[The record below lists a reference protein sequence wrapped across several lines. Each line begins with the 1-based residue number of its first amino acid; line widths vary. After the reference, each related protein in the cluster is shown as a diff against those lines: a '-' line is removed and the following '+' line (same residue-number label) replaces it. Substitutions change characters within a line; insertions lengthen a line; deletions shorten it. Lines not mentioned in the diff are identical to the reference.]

1 MALPGSAES
10 GDRYVCH
17 VSAAGALVAVIDGL
31 GHGSHAAVAAAEAC
45 GVLEAQAGENVIA
58 LVRACHEKLK
68 PTRGVAM
75 SLGSFDFK
83 DGLLTWLGV
92 GNVKGILLP
101 GGATWSDKED
111 SLLQRPGVVGS
122 HLPRLQA
129 AVVPL
134 TVGDTV
140 VFSTDGID
148 DSFDRA
154 SVRGLPPQR
163 AADSILARHARRNDD
178 ALVLIARY
186 RGNAR

>member
-1 MALPGSAES
+1 
-10 GDRYVCH
+10 
-17 VSAAGALVAVIDGL
+17 
-31 GHGSHAAVAAAEAC
+31 
-45 GVLEAQAGENVIA
+45 
-58 LVRACHEKLK
+58 
-68 PTRGVAM
+68 M

-92 GNVKGILLP
+92 GNVRGILLP
-101 GGATWSDKED
+101 GGGTWSDKED

-134 TVGDTV
+134 TAGDTV
-140 VFSTDGID
+140 VFSTDGIED
-148 DSFDRA
+148 GYDRA

-163 AADSILARHARRNDD
+163 AADLILARHAKRNDD

>member
-1 MALPGSAES
+1 
-10 GDRYVCH
+10 
-17 VSAAGALVAVIDGL
+17 
-31 GHGSHAAVAAAEAC
+31 
-45 GVLEAQAGENVIA
+45 VLESQPGENVIA
-58 LVRACHEKLK
+58 LIRACHEKLK

-92 GNVKGILLP
+92 GNVRGILLP
-101 GGATWSDKED
+101 GGGTWSDKED

-134 TVGDTV
+134 TAGDTV
-140 VFSTDGID
+140 VFSTDGIED
-148 DSFDRA
+148 GYDRA

-163 AADSILARHARRNDD
+163 AADLILARHAKRNDD